1 MQDIQS
7 DELASLVGELRQRSG
22 SYQLPLTIL
31 AIVTGIVGI
40 LVYLFPMERLP
51 PDSIQSKPSSTEKR
65 AYNCALWAV
74 ATRRIEMRDLVA
86 LTGGLGENL
95 GATGAAVR
103 QGRKD
108 GSRREQQGG
117 GQGVAKHHRVFSR
130 TGCRTGQPGQGMM
143 SSRHVTGSAQR
154 YILLLPGLGW
164 GTTREDAGDTR

>member
-1 MQDIQS
+1 M
-7 DELASLVGELRQRSG
+7 G
-22 SYQLPLTIL
+22 
-31 AIVTGIVGI
+31 
-40 LVYLFPMERLP
+40 
-51 PDSIQSKPSSTEKR
+51 
-65 AYNCALWAV
+65 LWAV
-74 ATRRIEMRDLVA
+74 ATRWIEMRDLVA